1 MSKAKVANLPC
12 AVRAGHGIAD
22 SVEAVLLARHG
33 RVEHSREVIHENY
46 VNI

>member
-12 AVRAGHGIAD
+12 AVRAAHGIAD

-33 RVEHSREVIHENY
+33 RVEHSREVIHEKY